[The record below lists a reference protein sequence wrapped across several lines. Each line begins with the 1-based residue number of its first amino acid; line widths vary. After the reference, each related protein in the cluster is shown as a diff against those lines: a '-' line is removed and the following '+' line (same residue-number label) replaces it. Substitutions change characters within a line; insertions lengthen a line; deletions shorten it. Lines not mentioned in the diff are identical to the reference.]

1 MDVHVVL
8 VHPEIAPNTGNIIRL
23 CAITG
28 NGLHLVE
35 PLGFSLDDRL
45 LRRGGL
51 DYHEAA
57 SVTIHPSLDEAET
70 ALPGR
75 WFAFSSHA
83 SRSYVDVTYETDDVI
98 VFGAERDGLSTS
110 HLGRFEPENRL
121 TIPMRQGSRCL
132 NLANSVAIVSYEA
145 WRQGGFEG
153 SDTGNPATHGLTS
166 ESPGGSPFDS

>member
-1 MDVHVVL
+1 VHVVL

-28 NGLHLVE
+28 NELHLVE

-57 SVTIHPSLDEAET
+57 SITIHPSVDEVAR

-83 SRSYVDVTYETDDVI
+83 SRNYVEVTYEPDDVI
-98 VFGAERDGLSTS
+98 VFGAERDGLSTA
-110 HLGRFEPENRL
+110 HLDRFPLDNRL
-121 TIPMRQGSRCL
+121 TIPMRPGSRCL

-145 WRQGGFEG
+145 WRQSSFDG
-153 SDTGNPATHGLTS
+153 SDAGQEPRLGLTS
-166 ESPGGSPFDS
+166 ESPGAEPFDG